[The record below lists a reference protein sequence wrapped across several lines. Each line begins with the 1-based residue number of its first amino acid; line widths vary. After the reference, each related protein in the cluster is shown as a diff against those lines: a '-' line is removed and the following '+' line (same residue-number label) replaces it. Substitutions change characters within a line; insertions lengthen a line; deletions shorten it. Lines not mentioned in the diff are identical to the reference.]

1 MSAALMTRMA
11 KEDAAST
18 NRGLSRRLST
28 GSPEPPPVWQMICE
42 FANGYCVCAATREDG
57 PPCHAVGV
65 IEQRVRNRVALDDL
79 RRAERRAK
87 P

>member
-1 MSAALMTRMA
+1 MTTALLVQMETAGEGTHHRA
-11 KEDAAST
+11 T
-18 NRGLSRRLST
+18 FRRLST

-57 PPCHAVGV
+57 PPCHAVAV

-87 P
+87 A